1 MSMRGVDRGD
11 DRTVPPF
18 ATAHT
23 FRAFRDGYGKL

>member
-1 MSMRGVDRGD
+1 MSMRGVHRGD

-23 FRAFRDGYGKL
+23 FCASWDGT